1 LAETEVLIIGCGIAG
16 ATAAL
21 RLARN
26 PRRQITVITR
36 ASDPHESNTQYAQG
50 GIIGRGLDD
59 DPEILL
65 ADILAAGAGVSS
77 PHAARILA
85 EEGPPLLHEILEEAA
100 GVNFDSDANGQ
111 PLWGN
116 EAAHSRRRILH
127 VGDGT
132 GAAIMKGL
140 IAALRRCSNITIESN
155 VTAVDLITFP
165 HHSRDPLDNY
175 RPVACHGAYMFNREQ
190 RTVHRHLAAATVL
203 ATGGL
208 GRIYRNTTNPPG
220 SRGDGLAMAHRAGAR
235 IVNAEYVQFHPTA
248 LAAPG
253 AEGLLISEAVRGEGG
268 ILLTPD
274 GRQFMA
280 DYSPEWK
287 DLAPRDVVAR
297 AIHHEMET
305 HDYSYVLLDI
315 ASRMPADAIR
325 HRFPNIY
332 AQCLKAGI
340 DITQEQIP
348 VVPAAHYFCGGVLVD
363 EWGRSSIDNL
373 YAVGEISCTGVHGA
387 NRLASTSL
395 LEGLVWGYRAARHV
409 EETLNQAPATNRCP
423 QPGRAGSPAE
433 QRDPHA
439 GSPRGVQDLG
449 WRADRA
455 GVVERPGFAGV
466 PPWDE
471 SGLFAEPDPALIQ
484 GDMQTIQNIMWHYVG
499 LVRSGERLSRAIRE
513 LRHLWNEIETFY
525 RTTKLAD
532 GLIGLRNAIEVALLV
547 AQAAQHNRQSRGCHF
562 RQDSVSIEGDR
573 LI

>member
-1 LAETEVLIIGCGIAG
+1 D
-16 ATAAL
+16 AL
-21 RLARN
+21 RSC
-26 PRRQITVITR
+26 P
-36 ASDPHESNTQYAQG
+36 
-50 GIIGRGLDD
+50 
-59 DPEILL
+59 
-65 ADILAAGAGVSS
+65 
-77 PHAARILA
+77 
-85 EEGPPLLHEILEEAA
+85 
-100 GVNFDSDANGQ
+100 
-111 PLWGN
+111 
-116 EAAHSRRRILH
+116 
-127 VGDGT
+127 
-132 GAAIMKGL
+132 
-140 IAALRRCSNITIESN
+140 NIKIESN

-175 RPVACHGAYMFNREQ
+175 RPISCHGAYMFNREEH
-190 RTVHRHLAAATVL
+190 TVHRYLATATVL

-220 SRGDGLAMAHRAGAR
+220 ARGDGLAMAHRAGAR
-235 IVNAEYVQFHPTA
+235 IANAEYVQFHPTA

-268 ILLTPD
+268 VLMTPD
-274 GRQFMA
+274 GRPFMA
-280 DYSPEWK
+280 EYSPEWK

-315 ASRMPADAIR
+315 ASRMSANAIR
-325 HRFPNIY
+325 ARFPNIY

-340 DITQEQIP
+340 DITQESIP

-363 EWGRSSIDNL
+363 EWGRSSIDGL

-395 LEGLVWGYRAARHV
+395 LEGLVWGNRAARHV
-409 EETLNQAPATNRCP
+409 EESLNQNP
-423 QPGRAGSPAE
+423 QTKRAG
-433 QRDPHA
+433 
-439 GSPRGVQDLG
+439 
-449 WRADRA
+449 
-455 GVVERPGFAGV
+455 FASI

-499 LVRSGERLSRAIRE
+499 LVRNAERLSRAIRE

-532 GLIGLRNAIEVALLV
+532 GLIGLRNAVEVALLV
-547 AQAAQHNRQSRGCHF
+547 AQAAQHNRQSRGSHY
-562 RQDSVSIEGDR
+562 RDDSVSVEGDR